1 MSIESILTPEKIQNE
16 LLSILPTVQKPAR
29 YNGGEL
35 NQVVKDWQST
45 AIHCCL
51 VFPDIYDI
59 GMSNLGLAILYET
72 INQRPD
78 ALAERAF
85 SPWVDMETKLRQNR
99 LPLYSLETKHPLA
112 AFDIIGF
119 SLPYETLYTNVLNL
133 FDLANLEIW
142 SEKRSDQHP
151 LIIAGGHATYNPEPM
166 ADFIDAFV
174 IGEGEEVIHEI
185 LDVYYRWK
193 KSFANR
199 SSLLR
204 DMADI
209 DGVYVPIFYKA
220 HYFADGTFSHLEK
233 KDATLPATISKR
245 IVAHL
250 PPAPYRFIVPY
261 IETVHERIPIE
272 IMRGCTRGCRFCH
285 AGMVT
290 RPIRERSVSEIIET
304 IQKAVKATGY
314 NEVGLLSLSSSD
326 YTHIAE
332 LVKEI
337 QHHFSSSHLS
347 ISLPSLRIET
357 FSIQLMQ
364 ALGSTRRGGFTLAP
378 EAATERMRNIINKP
392 ISTQDLLQ
400 TAQAVFEN
408 GWSTLKLYFMIGHPF
423 ETLDDVQAIV
433 DLSKKVLSIGK
444 NTIGHRAQIHVSV
457 STFIPKPHTP
467 FQWVA
472 CDTLDSIE
480 QKIALLQRNLRGK
493 NLKLTWNPPQA
504 TFLEAWLSRGDRRL
518 AHVIYLAWKNGAKF
532 DAWNDQR
539 NMNAWYQAFAACDL
553 QPEFY
558 THRPRPVTEAFPWDH
573 IDIGVRKN
581 FLIQD
586 YQMSLQEK
594 TRADCRQ
601 GCYACGILP
610 KYNSLRREQ
619 GLTWKCPPLKPKLYT
634 PA

>member
-1 MSIESILTPEKIQNE
+1 MDSESVFTPQLIQKK

-29 YNGGEL
+29 YSGGEL
-35 NQVVKDWQST
+35 NQVVKDWQSI
-45 AIHCCL
+45 AVHWCL

-59 GMSNLGLAILYET
+59 GMSNLGLAILYDL
-72 INQRPD
+72 INQRSD

-85 SPWVDMETKLRQNR
+85 APWVDMETKLRQNQ
-99 LPLYSLETKHPLA
+99 LPLYSLETKHPLS

-119 SLPYETLYTNVLNL
+119 SLPYESLYTNVLNIL
-133 FDLANLEIW
+133 DLANLELW
-142 SEKRSDQHP
+142 SEKRAEQHP

-166 ADFIDAFV
+166 APFIDAFV
-174 IGEGEEVIHEI
+174 IGEGEEVVQEI
-185 LDVYYRWK
+185 IDVFKAWR
-193 KSFANR
+193 KSASSR
-199 SSLLR
+199 ASLLR
-204 DMADI
+204 QLARI
-209 DGVYVPIFYKA
+209 DGIYIPSFYKA
-220 HYFADGTFSHLEK
+220 HYHLNGTFSHLEK
-233 KDATLPATISKR
+233 REESAPTTISKR

-304 IQKAVKATGY
+304 IQKAVQATGY

-326 YTHIAE
+326 YTHIAD

-337 QHHFSSSHLS
+337 QHHFSSDHLS

-357 FSIQLMQ
+357 FSVELMQ
-364 ALGSTRRGGFTLAP
+364 ALGNTRRSGFTLAP

-400 TAQAVFEN
+400 TTQAIFEN
-408 GWSTLKLYFMIGHPF
+408 GWSTLKLYFMIGHPL
-423 ETLDDVQAIV
+423 ETLADVQAIA
-433 DLSKKVLSIGK
+433 DLSKEVLALGRKIV
-444 NTIGHRAQIHVSV
+444 GHRVQIHVSV

-472 CDTLDSIE
+472 CDSIE
-480 QKIALLQRNLRGK
+480 NIQEKINLLQRNLRGK
-493 NLKLTWNPPQA
+493 NLKLTWNPPEA

-518 AHVIYLAWKNGAKF
+518 GEVIYLAWKEGAKF
-532 DAWNDQR
+532 DAWNDHR
-539 NMNAWYQAFAACDL
+539 KMDAWYQAFADCGL

-558 THRPRPVTEAFPWDH
+558 THRLRPITEAFPWDH
-573 IDIGVRKN
+573 IDIGVRKKY
-581 FLIQD
+581 LIQD
-586 YQMSLQEK
+586 YQKSLQEQ
-594 TRADCRQ
+594 TRPDCRQ

-610 KYNSLRREQ
+610 KYNSLRRER
-619 GLTWKCPPLKPKLYT
+619 GLTWKCPPLKIL
-634 PA
+634 